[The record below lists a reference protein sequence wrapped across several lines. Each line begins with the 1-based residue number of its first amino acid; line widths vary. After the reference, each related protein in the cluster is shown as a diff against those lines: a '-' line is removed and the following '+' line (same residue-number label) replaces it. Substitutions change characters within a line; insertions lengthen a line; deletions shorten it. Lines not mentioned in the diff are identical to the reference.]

1 MANGSRKNPQRKK
14 PRAQRELS
22 FGQHGG
28 WRPGAGR
35 KPNKKLSKRTPHRS
49 RPELAARY
57 PVHVSMRL
65 RKGLRR
71 SLRSGPCYRAIRKC
85 LRAARDRLGCRIIHY
100 SVQGNHIHMI
110 VEARDEKALGRAMKG
125 FCVRVAKRFN
135 KLAGRRGQVFAKRY
149 CAEYLRSLRQTR
161 NALVYVLQNAKRHA
175 LEMLNLGP
183 ECLHRG
189 WVDPCSSAAYFD
201 GWKRGCRRWLP
212 PPDSEPAVMS
222 PEVWQLKVGWKRLGL
237 IDTSEIPKAG
247 RL

>member
-1 MANGSRKNPQRKK
+1 MATTGRKNPKRRQ
-14 PRAQRELS
+14 PRPQRELS
-22 FGQHGG
+22 FGKHGG
-28 WRPGAGR
+28 WR
-35 KPNKKLSKRTPHRS
+35 RTPHRS

-71 SLRSGPCYRAIRKC
+71 SLRSGRCYRAIHKC
-85 LRAARDRLGCRIIHY
+85 LRAARDRLGCRIIHF
-100 SVQGNHIHMI
+100 SVQGNHIHLI
-110 VEARDEKALGRAMKG
+110 VEAQDEKALGRAMKG
-125 FCVRVAKRFN
+125 LCVRVAKRFN
-135 KLAGRRGQVFAKRY
+135 ALAGRRGQVFAKRY
-149 CAEYLRSLRQTR
+149 HAEYLRSLRQTR

-183 ECLHRG
+183 ECLGRS

-201 GWKRGCRRWLP
+201 GWQPRCLRWIP
-212 PPDSEPAVMS
+212 PPDQDAPVATATE
-222 PEVWQLKVGWKRLGL
+222 WLLRVGWKRLGL